1 MKLACSNAAGASG
14 ALANLLQL
22 WALATLV
29 LLAPV
34 PALTQP
40 APASAVFTR
49 ATVRAMFEQ
58 DHGRRLYI
66 SLRLNLPVEAPF
78 SALTFRVR
86 ERALVAGLQPG
97 ASVEFQAGR
106 IDGENVVT
114 AIRPVPPCVR
124 FQPC

>member
-1 MKLACSNAAGASG
+1 MKLACSNAAGASR
-14 ALANLLQL
+14 ALATLLRL
-22 WALATLV
+22 WALAG
-29 LLAPV
+29 AGC
-34 PALTQP
+34 
-40 APASAVFTR
+40 ASAVFTR
-49 ATVRAMFEQ
+49 ATVRATFEQ

-86 ERALVAGLQPG
+86 DRALVAGLRPG

>member
-1 MKLACSNAAGASG
+1 MKLARSNAAGASR
-14 ALANLLQL
+14 ALATLVRL
-22 WALATLV
+22 WALAMLV

-34 PALTQP
+34 QAQE

-49 ATVRAMFEQ
+49 ATVRSTFEQ
-58 DHGRRLYI
+58 DNGRRLYI

-86 ERALVAGLQPG
+86 DRALVAGLRPG
-97 ASVEFQAGR
+97 ASVEFRAER
-106 IDGENVVT
+106 IEGENVVT

>member
-1 MKLACSNAAGASG
+1 MKLACSNAAGASR
-14 ALANLLQL
+14 AIATLLRL

-29 LLAPV
+29 MLAPV
-34 PALTQP
+34 QAQE

-49 ATVRAMFEQ
+49 ATVRATFEQ
-58 DHGRRLYI
+58 DNGRRLYI
-66 SLRLNLPVEAPF
+66 SLRLNLPAEAPF

-86 ERALVAGLQPG
+86 DRALVAGLQPG

-106 IDGENVVT
+106 IEGENVVA

>member
-14 ALANLLQL
+14 ALATLLRL

-29 LLAPV
+29 SLAPV
-34 PALTQP
+34 PALAQP

-49 ATVRAMFEQ
+49 ATVRATFEQ

-86 ERALVAGLQPG
+86 DRALVAGLRPG